1 MKNYRPVGLIILD
14 GWGIREKESGNA
26 VSQAKTPNYDRWLAE
41 YERAILD
48 ASGEE
53 VGLPPDQMGNSEV
66 GHLNLGAGRIVY
78 QDLTRIDKAIRDG
91 DFFANQTLQTAAD
104 HVRQQGSKLH
114 LIGLLGSGGVHSSS
128 RHLYALLEFA
138 HRQGLEPML
147 HIITDGRDTP
157 PQSGIHFLQELEMQ
171 LAKWGGVI
179 GSVSGRYYIMDRD
192 RRWPRI
198 ELAYRTVVQGEGE
211 RAATAAEAI
220 NQAYAAG
227 VTDEFIKPTVI
238 AAERE
243 TRIAAGDSLIFFN
256 FRADRMR
263 QIVRAFVRDDFNE
276 FALAD
281 LPNLRVISMTQYA
294 NDLPTAVAFPEQEIV
309 NPLAA
314 VISQH
319 GRKQFHAAETE
330 KYAHVTYFFNGGEET
345 PFDGEERLLV
355 QSPKVATYD
364 LQPEMSAPELADR
377 VVQRIQQHDDDFILV
392 NFANPDMVGH
402 TGVMAAAV
410 AACEAVDACADRVV
424 QALLDKGG
432 VALVTADHGNA
443 ERMMD
448 EVSGGPHTYHTTNPV
463 SFIMIGPDY
472 FAPRPRGILA
482 DVAPTVL
489 ELLGVPQPAEMTGRS
504 LLRHQGL

>member
-1 MKNYRPVGLIILD
+1 MTQYRPVGLIILD

-26 VSQAKTPNYDRWLAE
+26 VAQANTPNYDRWLAT

-91 DFFANQTLQTAAD
+91 AFFENETLRQAVD
-104 HVRQQGSKLH
+104 HVKKQGSKLH
-114 LIGLLGSGGVHSSS
+114 LIGLLGVGGVHSSS
-128 RHLYALLEFA
+128 RHLYALLELA
-138 HRQGLEPML
+138 NRQGIEPVL
-147 HIITDGRDTP
+147 QVITDGRDTP
-157 PQSGIHFLQELEMQ
+157 PQSGITFLQELEKQ
-171 LAKWGGVI
+171 LAKWGGRI

-192 RRWPRI
+192 RRWPRT
-198 ELAYRTVVQGEGE
+198 ELAYRALVHGEGE
-211 RAATAAEAI
+211 QAATAAEAI
-220 NQAYAAG
+220 SQAYDAG

-238 AAERE
+238 QTEQATA
-243 TRIAAGDSLIFFN
+243 IAPGDCLIFFN

-263 QIVRAFVRDDFNE
+263 QIVRAFVRDDFGE
-276 FALAD
+276 FDRAD
-281 LPNLRVISMTQYA
+281 LPDLHVVSLTQYA

-314 VISQH
+314 VLSQH
-319 GRKQFHAAETE
+319 GLKQFHAAETE

-355 QSPKVATYD
+355 PSPKVATYD
-364 LQPEMSAPELADR
+364 LQPEMSAPELADK
-377 VVQRIQQHDDDFILV
+377 VVERLREHNDDFILV

-410 AACEAVDACADRVV
+410 AACETVDACAAQIV
-424 QALLDKGG
+424 QALLAKGG

-443 ERMMD
+443 ERMVD
-448 EVSGGPHTYHTTNPV
+448 EASGGPHTYHTTNPV
-463 SFIMIGPDY
+463 SFILIGADY

-489 ELLGVPQPAEMTGRS
+489 ELLGLPQPSEMTGRS

>member
-1 MKNYRPVGLIILD
+1 MKNYRPVGLIVLD

-26 VSQAKTPNYDRWLAE
+26 VLQAQTPNYDRWLAE

-78 QDLTRIDKAIRDG
+78 QDLTRIDKAIREG
-91 DFFANQTLQTAAD
+91 AFFENGTLRTAAD
-104 HVRQQGSKLH
+104 HVEKYGGKLH
-114 LIGLLGSGGVHSSS
+114 LIGLLGGGGVHSSS

-138 HRQGLEPML
+138 HRRGIEPVL
-147 HIITDGRDTP
+147 QVITDGRDTP
-157 PQSGIHFLQELEMQ
+157 PQSGINFLTELEEQ
-171 LAKWGGVI
+171 LAKWGGKI
-179 GSVSGRYYIMDRD
+179 GSVSGRYHIMDRD

-198 ELAYRTVVQGEGE
+198 ELAYRALVHGEGE
-211 RAATAAEAI
+211 RAATAAAAI
-220 NQAYAAG
+220 INAYEAG

-238 AAERE
+238 ENQGD
-243 TRIAAGDSLIFFN
+243 TLIAPGDCLIFFN

-263 QIVRAFVRDDFNE
+263 QIVRAFARDDFSE
-276 FALAD
+276 FELAD
-281 LPNLRVISMTQYA
+281 LPNLRVVSMTQYA
-294 NDLPTAVAFPEQEIV
+294 NDLPTAVLFPEQEIV

-314 VISQH
+314 VLSQH
-319 GRKQFHAAETE
+319 GLKQFHAAETE

-345 PFDGEERLLV
+345 PFEGEERLLV

-364 LQPEMSAPELADR
+364 LQPEMSAPELAAR
-377 VVQRIQQHDDDFILV
+377 VVDRIQTQADDFILV

-402 TGVMAAAV
+402 TGVLAAAV
-410 AACEAVDACADRVV
+410 AACETVDECANQIV
-424 QALLDKGG
+424 QALLAKGG
-432 VALVTADHGNA
+432 VALITADHGNA

-463 SFIMIGPDY
+463 SFIMIGLDY

-489 ELLGVPQPAEMTGRS
+489 ELLGVSQPPEMTGRS

>member
-1 MKNYRPVGLIILD
+1 
-14 GWGIREKESGNA
+14 
-26 VSQAKTPNYDRWLAE
+26 
-41 YERAILD
+41 
-48 ASGEE
+48 
-53 VGLPPDQMGNSEV
+53 
-66 GHLNLGAGRIVY
+66 
-78 QDLTRIDKAIRDG
+78 
-91 DFFANQTLQTAAD
+91 
-104 HVRQQGSKLH
+104 
-114 LIGLLGSGGVHSSS
+114 
-128 RHLYALLEFA
+128 
-138 HRQGLEPML
+138 
-147 HIITDGRDTP
+147 
-157 PQSGIHFLQELEMQ
+157 MQ